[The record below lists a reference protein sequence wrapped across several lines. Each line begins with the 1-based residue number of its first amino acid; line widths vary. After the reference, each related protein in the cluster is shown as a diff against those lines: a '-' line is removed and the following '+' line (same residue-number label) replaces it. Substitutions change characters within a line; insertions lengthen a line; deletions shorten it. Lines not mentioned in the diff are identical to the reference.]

1 MEPLRLLTRYA
12 LSLLVIFQVSQVIVH
27 AQSND
32 ADLEQRIFNLG
43 ILRTGKSNSKT
54 TKKRTD
60 PKVLLAQVQEDFT
73 KLQETNNALMESI
86 EKSGQLEPEII
97 AKSITEILFRA
108 KRLQEDL
115 TESKPT
121 NPDIKPAEI
130 PADLTQLKGLL
141 NTLDNTIVEFA
152 HNRVFKEAS
161 AEDKQLAVKA
171 LSDLDKIVYL
181 STQISKGLQKI
192 QGLVHLSIP
201 SELLLC
207 SHSAPAVL

>member
-1 MEPLRLLTRYA
+1 MKPSTLLTRYA
-12 LSLLVIFQVSQVIVH
+12 LSFLVIFQVSQVIVH
-27 AQSND
+27 AQNND

-54 TKKRTD
+54 TKKRID
-60 PKVLLAQVQEDFT
+60 PKLLLAQVQEDFT

-86 EKSGQLEPEII
+86 EKSGKIEPEVI

-108 KRLQEDL
+108 KRLQENL

-130 PADLTQLKGLL
+130 PTDLTQVKGLL
-141 NTLDNTIVEFA
+141 ETLDNTIAEFA

-161 AEDKQLAVKA
+161 AEDEQLAVKA

-181 STQISKGLQKI
+181 SAQISKGLQKI
-192 QGLVHLSIP
+192 GG
-201 SELLLC
+201 
-207 SHSAPAVL
+207 

>member
-1 MEPLRLLTRYA
+1 MKPSTLLTRYA
-12 LSLLVIFQVSQVIVH
+12 LSFLVIFQVSQVIVH
-27 AQSND
+27 AQNND

-54 TKKRTD
+54 TKKRID
-60 PKVLLAQVQEDFT
+60 PKLLLAQVQEDFT

-86 EKSGQLEPEII
+86 EKSGKIEPEVI

-108 KRLQEDL
+108 KRLQENL

-121 NPDIKPAEI
+121 NPDVKPAEI
-130 PADLTQLKGLL
+130 PTDLTQVKGLL
-141 NTLDNTIVEFA
+141 ETLDNTIAEFA

-161 AEDKQLAVKA
+161 AEDEQLAVKA

-181 STQISKGLQKI
+181 SAQISKGLQKI
-192 QGLVHLSIP
+192 GG
-201 SELLLC
+201 
-207 SHSAPAVL
+207 

>member
-1 MEPLRLLTRYA
+1 MKPSTLLVRYA
-12 LSLLVIFQVSQVIVH
+12 LGLLVIFQGSQMIIH

-54 TKKRTD
+54 TKKRID

-73 KLQETNNALMESI
+73 KLQETNNALAESI
-86 EKSGQLEPEII
+86 EKSGKLKSEVI
-97 AKSITEILFRA
+97 AKAITEILFHA
-108 KRLQEDL
+108 KRLQENL
-115 TESKPT
+115 TESKPS

-130 PADLTQLKGLL
+130 LTELTQLKPVLD
-141 NTLDNTIVEFA
+141 TLDNTIVEFA

-161 AEDKQLAVKA
+161 AEDEQLAVKA

-181 STQISKGLQKI
+181 STQISRSLEKIKG
-192 QGLVHLSIP
+192 
-201 SELLLC
+201 
-207 SHSAPAVL
+207 

>member
-1 MEPLRLLTRYA
+1 MKPSTLLTRYG
-12 LSLLVIFQVSQVIVH
+12 LSFLVIFQVSQMIVH

-54 TKKRTD
+54 TKKRID
-60 PKVLLAQVQEDFT
+60 PKLLLAQVQEDFT

-86 EKSGQLEPEII
+86 EKSEKIEPEVIS
-97 AKSITEILFRA
+97 KSITEILVRA
-108 KRLQEDL
+108 KRLQENL

-130 PADLTQLKGLL
+130 PTDLNQLKGLL
-141 NTLDNTIVEFA
+141 DTLDNTIVEFA

-161 AEDKQLAVKA
+161 AEDEQLAVKA

-181 STQISKGLQKI
+181 SAQISKGLQRI
-192 QGLVHLSIP
+192 QG
-201 SELLLC
+201 
-207 SHSAPAVL
+207 

>member
-1 MEPLRLLTRYA
+1 MKPSTLLTRYA
-12 LSLLVIFQVSQVIVH
+12 LNFLVIFQVSQMIVH

-43 ILRTGKSNSKT
+43 ILRTGKSNFKT
-54 TKKRTD
+54 TKKRID
-60 PKVLLAQVQEDFT
+60 PKLLLAQVQEDFT

-86 EKSGQLEPEII
+86 EKSGKIEPEVI

-108 KRLQEDL
+108 KRLQENL

-130 PADLTQLKGLL
+130 PSDLTQLKGLL
-141 NTLDNTIVEFA
+141 DTLDNTIAEFA

-161 AEDKQLAVKA
+161 AEDEQLAVKA

-181 STQISKGLQKI
+181 SAQISKGLQKI
-192 QGLVHLSIP
+192 GG
-201 SELLLC
+201 
-207 SHSAPAVL
+207 